1 MNLGKILSMSVCVV
15 AVATTLAS
23 CSGAG
28 DKVES
33 TQSSGLT
40 TIACDESFE
49 NILSQEIDVFEYI
62 YPKANIMPYY
72 LDQKSVLDSLL
83 DEKVK
88 MAVMCRPLN
97 GQEVAY
103 LKDKGKLVRQTQIAV
118 DAIAL
123 IVNPENPFEI
133 IDRQELVDILSGKLN
148 KWGEIVPGGDKLGDV
163 AVVFENS
170 GSSTVQYM
178 RDSLMNGVPF
188 APNVYAQNSPREVFA
203 RVAENK
209 NAIGVIGVSW
219 ITDDLG
225 RANLSREELVA
236 KVDESN
242 TVDQTFSPL
251 VKVLK
256 VRADGQVTAYR
267 PYQYYIADGSYP
279 FYRQI
284 YLISTGANG
293 TLSHGFYSFV
303 TGYQGQRIM
312 QLSGVL
318 PKVLDLHRMV
328 QLN

>member
-1 MNLGKILSMSVCVV
+1 MKILRILSMCLCV
-15 AVATTLAS
+15 AVCAAVHS

-28 DKVES
+28 NKVTS
-33 TQSSGLT
+33 TQTSGLT
-40 TIACDESFE
+40 TIACDKTFE
-49 NILSQEIDVFEYI
+49 NIMSQEIDVFEYI

-72 LDQKSVLDSLL
+72 LDQRSVIDSLL
-83 DEKVK
+83 DMKVK
-88 MAVMCRPLN
+88 MAVMSRPLN
-97 GQEVAY
+97 EQEIQY
-103 LKDKGKLVRQTQIAV
+103 LEDQGKMVRQTQIAV

-123 IVNPENPFEI
+123 IVNPENPFDI
-133 IDRQELVDILSGKLN
+133 IDRNDLVDILSGKLT
-148 KWGEIVPGGDKLGDV
+148 KWSEIVPGGDKLGDV
-163 AVVFENS
+163 AVVFENT
-170 GSSTVQYM
+170 GASTVQYM
-178 RDSLMNGVPF
+178 RDSLMNGAEF
-188 APNVYAQNSPREVFA
+188 GPNVYAQSNPQEVFA
-203 RVAENK
+203 RVAENR

-219 ITDDLG
+219 VTDDLD
-225 RANLSREELVA
+225 RANLSKEELVA

-242 TVDQTFSPL
+242 TVDQTFSAA

-256 VRADGQVTAYR
+256 VRGNGEVTAYK
-267 PYQYYIADGSYP
+267 PYQYYISQGLYP

-328 QLN
+328 ELN